1 MRSSGTALPRGAR
14 IVNGRVVDASA
25 AALDRAHPTRAR
37 FAVVNYRRSRVGWC
51 FGLGALG
58 LVGCSGDAAAPSDAG
73 AAVVPVSMSDAS
85 TDAAAGPVDAGVRPS
100 LPEGDCDPLD
110 PTACALPWPSNL
122 YLRADSARRTGHT
135 LRFGPTSLPANLR
148 EAHVDPLP
156 FERLDGYGVGTPIMA
171 YLGNVDLSA
180 MASEGHP
187 ERSMADDAAA
197 LLFEVQGERL
207 VRVPYFVELDSQAT
221 TPARRVLFLRPLVI
235 LKEATRYVV
244 AFRGL
249 RTAAGAAVAPSAAFE
264 RLRAGTTMGDA
275 ALGPRQARFNTMFAQ
290 LEAAGVPRQSLTL
303 AWDFNTASSD
313 TLHGPLLQ
321 MRDDALMRHP
331 QGPTITVTG
340 TQEFVRARDM
350 SGREVNE
357 HIALE
362 ITGTIEVPHYMR
374 PRRFGTTPGWVLNVD
389 AQGRPVAD
397 GTRTVEFLV
406 RVPHSAV
413 NGPPHGLVQYGHGLL
428 GGGDEVRAGYNG
440 RIANT
445 HNLIFFSTD
454 LTGMSTADVPSVLQT
469 LRDATG
475 FQAVGDRLLQGMV
488 QWVMLAR
495 SVRTQLAA
503 LPAITRLGVRVNPDE
518 LFYSGISQGGIFGGT
533 YVAISPDITRGHL
546 GVPGNNYVTL
556 LHRSQDFN
564 GYFALLRMAYPDP
577 IDQALVLGAIQLH
590 WDRTDP
596 VSYYRHLSAEPFTPG
611 QPHHVLLA
619 PAKGDYEVAV
629 FTNEI
634 AARSG
639 LGIALMAN
647 YDRDRQPWGLT
658 PTAYPH
664 RGSGVVLYDFG
675 NPWPAYGNRPP
686 MDMVG
691 NSHGRPR
698 QQTWHDRQLVTF
710 LRTGEIVDV
719 CGGDGCRPD

>member
-1 MRSSGTALPRGAR
+1 VDAGASD
-14 IVNGRVVDASA
+14 VATVDAGPGDAVVVDA
-25 AALDRAHPTRAR
+25 
-37 FAVVNYRRSRVGWC
+37 
-51 FGLGALG
+51 
-58 LVGCSGDAAAPSDAG
+58 
-73 AAVVPVSMSDAS
+73 PVA
-85 TDAAAGPVDAGVRPS
+85 VDAGNRPS

-110 PTACALPWPSNL
+110 PTGCALPWPSNL
-122 YLRADSARRTGHT
+122 YLRPDTTRRSQYT
-135 LRFGPTSLPANLR
+135 LRFGPTTLPANR
-148 EAHVDPLP
+148 NGAHIDPAP
-156 FERLDGYGVGTPIMA
+156 FERMDGYGVGTPIMA
-171 YLGNVDLSA
+171 HFRDVDITA
-180 MASEGHP
+180 MATEGHP

-197 LLFEVQGERL
+197 LLYEVQGETL
-207 VRVPYFVELDSQAT
+207 VRVPYYVELDSQAAD
-221 TPARRVLFLRPLVI
+221 PARRVLFLRPLVI
-235 LKEATRYVV
+235 LKEATRYIV

-249 RTAAGAAVAPSAAFE
+249 RTTAGAPVPSSMAFD
-264 RLRAGTTMGDA
+264 RLRAGTTTGDM
-275 ALGPRQARFNTMFAQ
+275 ALGPRQARFDDMFMR
-290 LEAAGVPRQSLTL
+290 LERGGVMRPSLTL
-303 AWDFNTASSD
+303 AWDFVTASSD
-313 TLHGPLLQ
+313 ALHGTLLQ

-331 QGPTITVTG
+331 QGPTIAVTG
-340 TQEFVRARDM
+340 TQEFVRARDNTN
-350 SGREVNE
+350 REVNE

-374 PRRFGTTPGWVLNVD
+374 ARRFGTTPSWVLNLD

-406 RVPHSAV
+406 RVPHSAIG
-413 NGPPHGLVQYGHGLL
+413 GPPHGLVHYGHGLL
-428 GGGDEVRAGYNG
+428 GSGDEVRAGYNG

-445 HNLIFFSTD
+445 HNLIFFATD
-454 LTGMSTADVPSVLQT
+454 LTGMATEDVPAVLQT

-475 FQAVGDRLLQGMV
+475 FQAVGDRLHQGMV

-495 SVRTQLAA
+495 SVKNQLAM
-503 LPAITRLGVRVNPDE
+503 LPALTTRNVRVNPDE

-564 GYFALLRMAYPDP
+564 GYFALLRMAYPDAV
-577 IDQALVLGAIQLH
+577 DQVLVLSALQLH

-596 VSYYRHLSAEPFTPG
+596 VSYYRHLSAEPFTAG
-611 QPHHVLLA
+611 QPRHVLLA

-647 YDRDRQPWGLT
+647 YDRDRSPWGLT
-658 PTAYPH
+658 PTPYPH
-664 RGSGVVLYDFG
+664 MGSGLVLYDFG
-675 NPWPAYGNRPP
+675 NPWPAFGNRPP
-686 MDMVG
+686 MDSAG
-691 NSHGRPR
+691 NPHGRPR
-698 QQTWHDRQLVTF
+698 QQIWHDRQLVTF
-710 LRTGEIVDV
+710 LRTGQIIDV